1 MSFSL
6 YGSLPPSKSEK
17 KTKDAT
23 SSITTEN
30 SSKQSLY
37 SSIPPPETSQNVVKE
52 ISTTEVTP
60 LLPTAPASQGWSAL
74 NKFRPVLRRPTI
86 QAKPKMNKPV
96 IPAGATVVSVE
107 TVSKIKP
114 EKANHAPAKQET
126 KTLDNIDL
134 GSIPLLSTHDDVN
147 GFRAIQK
154 SKKKNKKKNTN
165 LPPQP
170 VLFNMLEDYDPHRPN
185 DYEQYKEERTELR
198 EKQKRQR
205 DWEKRQMYRSS
216 KRSLSRSRSPT
227 PEEKSPR
234 HHDSYNR
241 APSPITAAANINLN
255 ETAEDVYQRR
265 LRLSQQQNIEASHPK
280 VDNEKIASAQ
290 EIAKK
295 VLSKYGWQEGQGLG
309 REEDGI
315 KEALQVKPMGN
326 GGGMIINK
334 SAQRPIESEPVKER
348 AAKTILLTN
357 MVGPGEVDDMLQ
369 EETAEECSKYGKVER
384 CLIFEVPRGQVPE
397 HKAVRIFVKFFD
409 VESAKRAI
417 QDLNGRFFGGR
428 AVSASFY
435 DTRRFDKL
443 DLAPTKEELMIL

>member
-23 SSITTEN
+23 SSTTTKN
-30 SSKQSLY
+30 LSKQSLY
-37 SSIPPPETSQNVVKE
+37 SSIPPPEKSQIVVKE
-52 ISTTEVTP
+52 VSTTEVAP
-60 LLPTAPASQGWSAL
+60 SLPTAPASQGWSAL

-96 IPAGATVVSVE
+96 IPAGATVVSIE
-107 TVSKIKP
+107 TVSKTKP
-114 EKANHAPAKQET
+114 EKVNHAPAKQET

-134 GSIPLLSTHDDVN
+134 GSIPLLSTHDNVN

-154 SKKKNKKKNTN
+154 SRKKNKKKNAN

-170 VLFNMLEDYDPHRPN
+170 IVFNMFEDYDPHRPN

-216 KRSLSRSRSPT
+216 KRSLSRSRLRSPT

-241 APSPITAAANINLN
+241 PPSPIPAAANINLN

-265 LRLSQQQNIEASHPK
+265 LRLSQQQHVEVPHPK
-280 VDNEKIASAQ
+280 VDDEKIASAQ

-295 VLSKYGWQEGQGLG
+295 VLSKYGWQEGQGK
-309 REEDGI
+309 R
-315 KEALQVKPMGN
+315 KEKQLF
-326 GGGMIINK
+326 
-334 SAQRPIESEPVKER
+334 
-348 AAKTILLTN
+348 
-357 MVGPGEVDDMLQ
+357 
-369 EETAEECSKYGKVER
+369 
-384 CLIFEVPRGQVPE
+384 CLYLCVV
-397 HKAVRIFVKFFD
+397 
-409 VESAKRAI
+409 
-417 QDLNGRFFGGR
+417 
-428 AVSASFY
+428 
-435 DTRRFDKL
+435 
-443 DLAPTKEELMIL
+443 